1 MVGPAP
7 PTSVGGVIDLTGLAV
22 LLAVVGACCY
32 AGAARV
38 QHAAVHATGDGAKLR
53 LATLWRLVRDPR
65 WLSGLALLGAGTVLH
80 AIAVAIGPL
89 IVVQPVGVLALVLAA
104 VLDARQTGRRLTG
117 TLLAPVLTATL
128 GMGGFVAFAAGS
140 AAGSPPPGALT
151 DVLLL
156 GALAVTALTILGSLS
171 RGNLRCLALGAGGG
185 VAYGVVS
192 VLVRLTA
199 HQFQAGQGIPP
210 LAVAGIVLAL
220 LGGGWCVQQA
230 YASGRPH
237 HVVACLT
244 VLDPLVAVAMGV
256 GLLGEAAGTPP
267 WVAVA
272 ELACAA
278 IALAGVTLLA
288 FQRPQDLHLPAMDQC
303 KPAWSAQNR
312 TAP

>member
-1 MVGPAP
+1 MIRADRPTTVG
-7 PTSVGGVIDLTGLAV
+7 TVIDLTGLAV

-32 AGAARV
+32 AAAARV
-38 QHAAVHATGDGAKLR
+38 QHSAVQATGDGANLR

-65 WLSGLALLGAGTVLH
+65 WLLGLALLGGGTVLH

-104 VLDARQTGRRLTG
+104 VLDARQTGRRINAAVLT
-117 TLLAPVLTATL
+117 PVLTATL

-140 AAGSPPPGALT
+140 ATGTPPAGALT
-151 DVLLL
+151 DVLLF
-156 GALAVTALTILGSLS
+156 GALGVAALMIIGSLT
-171 RGNLRCLALGAGGG
+171 RGNFRCLALGAGGG

-199 HQFQAGQGIPP
+199 HQFQAGAGISW
-210 LAVAGIVLAL
+210 LAVAGVAAAL

-256 GLLGEAAGTPP
+256 GLLGEAAGTTP

-272 ELACAA
+272 ELTCAA
-278 IALAGVTLLA
+278 VALAGVTLLA
-288 FQRPQDLHLPAMDQC
+288 LAPGTPSLEVDDQRA
-303 KPAWSAQNR
+303 PAWSAQNR
-312 TAP
+312 TAS